1 MMTFQDKVARLMHEH
16 EVLVTAK
23 NEPVASGNRF
33 VLCRNQLFV
42 LVHQSGHFVLKSH
55 HQILFV

>member
-23 NEPVASGNRF
+23 NEPVAGGDR
-33 VLCRNQLFV
+33 
-42 LVHQSGHFVLKSH
+42 KS
-55 HQILFV
+55 VV